1 MQRRLGIDSL
11 SDAGI
16 KSLYDLC
23 RLAWSGIE
31 NKFSPWCA
39 LFTTEDLRVLEYVG
53 DLEHYY
59 RSGYGT
65 SINAILGRIPLADL
79 FKNFQAA
86 KAGTGLNLA
95 VYFSDSSTLDMVCTA
110 LNLFKDESPL
120 SGAKRNPKRKWRT
133 SKLSV
138 FSANLV
144 AVLNRLV
151 LYHIFSFFH

>member
-1 MQRRLGIDSL
+1 MQRRLGIESL
-11 SDAGI
+11 SEAAI

-23 RLAWSGIE
+23 RFAWSGIE

-39 LFTTEDLRVLEYVG
+39 LFTTDDLRVLEYVG

-65 SINAILGRIPLADL
+65 SINELLGRIPLADL

-86 KAGTGLNLA
+86 KNGNGLPIVA
-95 VYFSDSSTLDMVCTA
+95 YFTDSSTLDMVYTA
-110 LNLFKDESPL
+110 LNLFKDETPL
-120 SGAKRNPKRKWRT
+120 SGAKRNPQRKWRT
-133 SKLSV
+133 SKMSV
-138 FSANLV
+138 FSANLI

-151 LYHIFSFFH
+151 VWSHFN